1 MKKMV
6 LSTSLAALALFAVS
20 ACGADPAPTATQ
32 AGGPTSITV
41 GVSPSTASAAVYL
54 AAEQE
59 FKEQGLDVKTA
70 TIQSGA
76 EAIPRLL
83 NGELA
88 FALGDAAGTM
98 TAAANGVGIVASGVA
113 TTSPSDPGKDYSG
126 IVADDPAITNVKA
139 LEGKTVAV
147 NQLKGIS
154 ELTARAAIDNQ
165 GGNSAAVQFVELP
178 FPQMTEA
185 VATGKVSAA
194 LLVEP
199 FLSGAKAKGLHVV
212 IAPQAYAVAD
222 LPSTIF
228 VSSSQ
233 FASTNP
239 EVVKKF
245 QAAMSKAS
253 TRANADAADTRRITA
268 TYTKI
273 APEVLNV
280 ITLPIYAED
289 AADTSGM
296 RTLAGLMNKYKL
308 LDNQPDLNTLLL
320 GGK

>member
-1 MKKMV
+1 MKMKPFAA
-6 LSTSLAALALFAVS
+6 TLAVLALSAVS
-20 ACGADPAPTATQ
+20 ACGANPAPSATQ

-59 FKEQGLDVKTA
+59 FKEQGLDVKMA

-98 TAAANGVGIVASGVA
+98 TAAANGVSIVASGVA
-113 TTSPSDPGKDYSG
+113 TTSPSDPNKDYSG
-126 IVADDPAITNVKA
+126 IIAADPAITDVKA

-154 ELTARAAIDNQ
+154 ELTARAAIDNR

-178 FPQMTEA
+178 FPQMTDA
-185 VATGKVSAA
+185 VASGKVNAA

-199 FLSGAKAKGLHVV
+199 FLSGAKAKGLHTV
-212 IAPQAYAVAD
+212 IAPQAYAVAN

-233 FASTNP
+233 FASGNP
-239 EVVKKF
+239 DVVKKF
-245 QAAMSKAS
+245 QTAMSKAS
-253 TRANADAADTRRITA
+253 KRANADAAGTRRITA

-273 APEVLNV
+273 APELLNV

-296 RTLAGLMNKYKL
+296 RTLAELMNKYKL
-308 LDNQPDLNTLLL
+308 LDNQPDLDSLLL